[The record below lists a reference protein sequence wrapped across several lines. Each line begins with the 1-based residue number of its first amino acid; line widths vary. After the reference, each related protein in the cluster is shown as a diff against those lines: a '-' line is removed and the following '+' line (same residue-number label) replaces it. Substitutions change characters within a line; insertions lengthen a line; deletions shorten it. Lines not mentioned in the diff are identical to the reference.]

1 MQYENLSAAIQDCW
15 LYELHDEIVRFDS
28 IIDSFMTTDVPK
40 EKLRKELSDWQFEI
54 ENIVVDILFDEE
66 LEREKQIEVSAIAEE
81 LFGTEV

>member
-1 MQYENLSAAIQDCW
+1 MQYENLSAAIQDCL